1 MKLRSYLS
9 SLTKPELEELKGQL
23 NLAEDEELI
32 FDNISK
38 GYTLKK
44 IECVC
49 NMSESTI
56 IRKQEK
62 IYLKIEKI
70 KEMCHMKKEIPISEK
85 YNLTIEEAAAYFNIG
100 TDKIREIVTE
110 NKNLSIVV
118 GVKKLVKKKKME
130 EYLDKIMVV

>member
-9 SLTKPELEELKGQL
+9 SLTKPELEELKEQL

-32 FDNISK
+32 FDSISK

-56 IRKQEK
+56 IRKQER

-70 KEMCHMKKEIPISEK
+70 KEMCNMKKEIPISEK

-100 TDKIREIVTE
+100 TDKIREILTE

>member
-1 MKLRSYLS
+1 
-9 SLTKPELEELKGQL
+9 
-23 NLAEDEELI
+23 
-32 FDNISK
+32 
-38 GYTLKK
+38 
-44 IECVC
+44 
-49 NMSESTI
+49 MSESTI